1 MNKLIGTIVEL
12 RTEGQMSLVSIKV
25 GSHLISS
32 IVLETPASASYLA
45 NRGQVNVLFKETEVI
60 LAKGPVEGIS
70 VQNKLP
76 GKIVEIESAVL
87 LSRVTID
94 IGTDKIVSI
103 ITTKGASQ
111 LNLKVNDEIVA
122 MIKTNE
128 ITLSA

>member
-1 MNKLIGTIVEL
+1 MIGTIVEL

-32 IVLETPASASYLA
+32 IVLETSASASYLA

>member
-1 MNKLIGTIVEL
+1 MIGTIVEL

>member
-32 IVLETPASASYLA
+32 IVLETSASASYLA

>member
-1 MNKLIGTIVEL
+1 MIGTIVEL

-45 NRGQVNVLFKETEVI
+45 NGGQVNVLFKETEVI

>member
-45 NRGQVNVLFKETEVI
+45 NGGQVNVLFKETEVI